1 MIQKLSLSEKFEI
14 KAYFEIGTK
23 QKEIAKKFSMSQSTV
38 SKFTKKLMKPDK
50 LKEKESWLIFI
61 AL

>member
-14 KAYFEIGTK
+14 KAYFEMGTK

-38 SKFTKKLMKPDK
+38 SKFTKKLMKQDK
-50 LKEKESWLIFI
+50 LKEKGV
-61 AL
+61 